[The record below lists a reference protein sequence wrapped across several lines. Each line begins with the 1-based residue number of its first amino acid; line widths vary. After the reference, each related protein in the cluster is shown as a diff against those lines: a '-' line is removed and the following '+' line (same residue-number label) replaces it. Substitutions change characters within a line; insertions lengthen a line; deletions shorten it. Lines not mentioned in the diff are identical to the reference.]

1 MEASSKDIFSSDR
14 SFINF
19 FSTILMT
26 GGVIFVLLSLSCLF
40 IDWGYCRYE
49 IVSLFGRRTYFRS
62 EMLSVVMPMS
72 LLIIGGSLRL
82 YTRLARVNCLLILFF
97 MGLFFGMIGQYMFE
111 ELQSDYERISQTG
124 ESIMS
129 SPYWESFII
138 NASFV
143 GMSVGSFIYLSL
155 PQVRKLYWK
164 K

>member
-1 MEASSKDIFSSDR
+1 
-14 SFINF
+14 
-19 FSTILMT
+19 
-26 GGVIFVLLSLSCLF
+26 
-40 IDWGYCRYE
+40 
-49 IVSLFGRRTYFRS
+49 
-62 EMLSVVMPMS
+62 
-72 LLIIGGSLRL
+72 
-82 YTRLARVNCLLILFF
+82 

-111 ELQSDYERISQTG
+111 ELQSDYERISLTG